1 VRGVRN
7 QVISPKIALKGEFV
21 RPVIRR
27 AIKVPNVP
35 PPGRFPHPLFL
46 PSPKFEV
53 WSDGSTVNCAI
64 QGDFI
69 NGLVRV

>member
-7 QVISPKIALKGEFV
+7 QVISPKIALKEEFV
-21 RPVIRR
+21 RPVIHR

-35 PPGRFPHPLFL
+35 PPGRFLTSFFSCT
-46 PSPKFEV
+46 PSVRFG
-53 WSDGSTVNCAI
+53 SDGSTVNCAI
-64 QGDFI
+64 PGDFI